1 MVSQQELQ
9 AAEEYIEKRTNAISR
24 KLDEAT
30 DTLKGILYLRM
41 TPEIMAEL
49 AFQQINLIASRLTL
63 TGQRDFYA
71 KLQRYIS
78 EIQ

>member
-1 MVSQQELQ
+1 M
-9 AAEEYIEKRTNAISR
+9 
-24 KLDEAT
+24 AT
-30 DTLKGILYLRM
+30 DTKQDFAQSDPDQFANSRLSLRM

-49 AFQQINLIASRLTL
+49 AFQQVNLIASRLTL

-71 KLQRYIS
+71 KLQKYIS

>member
-1 MVSQQELQ
+1 MDGDNYTMATESAV
-9 AAEEYIEKRTNAISR
+9 RTNH
-24 KLDEAT
+24 T
-30 DTLKGILYLRM
+30 DSTLCLRM

-49 AFQQINLIASRLTL
+49 AFQQVNLIASRLTL

-71 KLQRYIS
+71 KLQKYIS